1 MHDPAHSGG
10 GAKNA
15 SRGIKARM
23 EKPRWH
29 VRSRTYVVESE
40 FLRLRRDE
48 IELPDGKR
56 IPDYFVRES
65 PGFVIAFAI
74 TDDDRVLVVHQY
86 RYGADRI
93 TLELPAGSIDDE
105 EHALACAQREL
116 NEETGFTADQW
127 EEVLVTPAEPVR
139 SDSIM
144 HVFLARNAKRT
155 HEQKLD
161 LGEHLEWQLIP
172 IDEFKQH
179 LFDGAIGAVSS
190 VAAGYAALRRLGRL

>member
-1 MHDPAHSGG
+1 
-10 GAKNA
+10 
-15 SRGIKARM
+15 M

-29 VRSRTYVVESE
+29 VRSSTYIVESE
-40 FLRLRRDE
+40 FLRLRKDE

-65 PGFVIAFAI
+65 PGFVVTFAM
-74 TDDDRVLVVHQY
+74 TDDDRVVVVHQY

-105 EHALACAQREL
+105 EHALDCAAREL
-116 NEETGFTADQW
+116 TEETGFTADRW
-127 EEVLVTPAEPVR
+127 EEVLVVPSEPVR
-139 SDSIM
+139 SNSNM

-161 LGEHLEWQLIP
+161 IGEHLEWELMP
-172 IDEFKQH
+172 IDEFKRH
-179 LFDGAIGAVSS
+179 LFEGSINALSS
-190 VAAGYAALRRLGRL
+190 VAAGYASLRRLGWL